1 MKKVPLLVISLLI
14 ISCVSN
20 PKTTTLS
27 QAEFAN
33 LVKNASLSIQK
44 AQSVGGEWLDSRE
57 LLKQAELAAKTGDM
71 KNAEELAKQADMQG
85 KMGYQQALDQKNAG
99 PWLF

>member
-1 MKKVPLLVISLLI
+1 M
-14 ISCVSN
+14 
-20 PKTTTLS
+20 LS

-33 LVKNASLSIQK
+33 LVKDASLSIQK
-44 AQSVGGEWLDSRE
+44 AQSVGSEWLDSKK
-57 LLKQAELAAKTGDM
+57 LLEQAELAAKMGDM
-71 KNAEELAKQADMQG
+71 KSAEQLAKQAKMQG